1 MIFRVMS
8 FPLSPSTCHSILDT
22 RPCSLDNRVRPH
34 QHPLRDRQADLLGG
48 FQICHEVEL
57 CRLFYRQVNGLGS
70 LEKIKAF
77 DRTV

>member
-1 MIFRVMS
+1 VYAIVICQAF
-8 FPLSPSTCHSILDT
+8 TET
-22 RPCSLDNRVRPH
+22 
-34 QHPLRDRQADLLGG
+34 QGKQADLLGG